1 MEMEYFCR
9 EGEDEDLHR
18 YWIDFSMDW
27 YRGLGLRGKK
37 LRVRE
42 HSAEELPHYSKAS
55 ADVEFEFPWG
65 WGELE
70 TISNRT
76 DYDLKAHASR
86 AGKDLTYYD
95 NDRNE
100 RYVPFVVEPA
110 MGADRSALAFWPT
123 RTIQRARAKTSGSSC
138 DSIRTLAPFE
148 VAVLPLSRNPKLT
161 PCADAFMMSCR
172 PGFRTQ
178 YDDTQSIGRR
188 YRRQDEIGTALCVT
202 VDFDTVE
209 SDDAVTIR
217 NRDTMAQVRVQIDAL
232 HGAVNEST
240 LNNAQGVP
248 GMIRRSAAPVICPR
262 SIRIDQ
268 CS

>member
-1 MEMEYFCR
+1 M
-9 EGEDEDLHR
+9 
-18 YWIDFSMDW
+18 
-27 YRGLGLRGKK
+27 
-37 LRVRE
+37 RE

-95 NDRNE
+95 DDRKE

-110 MGADRSALAFWPT
+110 MGADRSALAFLADAYDSEGEGKD
-123 RTIQRARAKTSGSSC
+123 QRVVLRFHPNV
-138 DSIRTLAPFE
+138 APFE

-161 PCADAFMMSCR
+161 PCARRVHDVLR

-209 SDDAVTIR
+209 SDDSVTIR
-217 NRDTMAQVRVQIDAL
+217 NRDTMAQVRVPIDAL
-232 HGAVNEST
+232 HGAVNDQLSMMRTEC
-240 LNNAQGVP
+240 QG
-248 GMIRRSAAPVICPR
+248 
-262 SIRIDQ
+262 
-268 CS
+268 